1 MYLLDFKTI
10 SYSKM
15 SSTSFSSCNGRFV
28 HEDGYDEHRLQRLE
42 QPIGHPG
49 GKQQSTNFYDREWTS
64 ALTTGCV
71 TPLVKDEGHV
81 QNVQALPINEDE
93 DAPLAARNLL
103 VDLDGVQ
110 SKSLLG
116 KRSRNYERTPEEKE
130 EEFKKTITEFSAIA
144 EFGHES
150 MSFDP
155 LIELLGKKSNINWT
169 TPQSLLGPEYQ
180 IDSDEFANLLVIA
193 NKDVERKRPSSHA
206 KNSKGK
212 TFLDLA
218 FEEAFNEFKAIE
230 RPVLGLAPI
239 RVAKTVAKTVAK
251 QVANQSNDIPDDILN
266 EDFGVIYEAFCR
278 GEARLAREQMEQQ
291 IQQAKRAKTIDEYD
305 EDFAPYVEMLE
316 KAFDSGKL

>member
-1 MYLLDFKTI
+1 MF
-10 SYSKM
+10 SN
-15 SSTSFSSCNGRFV
+15 SSVSVCASASATNPRVLECGRFE
-28 HEDGYDEHRLQRLE
+28 HGLDEYQLRHLE

-49 GKQQSTNFYDREWTS
+49 GKQQPSNFYVQDQTS

-71 TPLVKDEGHV
+71 TPLVKDQGHE
-81 QNVQALPINEDE
+81 QNAQVLPINEDE
-93 DAPLAARNLL
+93 YAPFAARNLL

-110 SKSLLG
+110 SEFLLG
-116 KRSRNYERTPEEKE
+116 KRSRKYKRTPEEKE

-144 EFGHES
+144 EFGHKS

-155 LIELLGKKSNINWT
+155 LIELLGKKSKINWT
-169 TPQSLLGPEYQ
+169 IPQSLSGPEYQ
-180 IDSDEFANLLVIA
+180 IDSDEFANLLAFA
-193 NKDVERKRPSSHA
+193 NKDIESKRPSSHA

-218 FEEAFNEFKAIE
+218 FEEAFNEFKAID

-239 RVAKTVAKTVAK
+239 RVAKTVAKP
-251 QVANQSNDIPDDILN
+251 VANQSNDIPDDILN

-316 KAFDSGKL
+316 KAFDCGEL